1 MITAVCGQKLCGPI
15 LRAVLPMKYELMC
28 VAMGIIKL
36 LMVIGSLKGLGR
48 DLDSVFGVLYTM
60 GDIFIEQ
67 PQLS

>member
-1 MITAVCGQKLCGPI
+1 
-15 LRAVLPMKYELMC
+15 MKYELMC

-36 LMVIGSLKGLGR
+36 LMVIGSLKGLGK

-60 GDIFIEQ
+60 GDILIEQ